1 MGSTPGCGENEFGRC
16 RRCDPF
22 VGSTPGAAKMT
33 DAGVMEGHP
42 QPALVP
48 RKRRHHVALWLS
60 VGWLVLVLAGAV
72 LAPWLGF
79 LDDPQ
84 KPLAGQPEEGPSWSH
99 WFGTDQLGR
108 DMFARSVWGGRLSLS
123 IAGPAVGI
131 GIVVGGVLGIAAGY
145 FGKWI
150 DLAVSSLVNVA
161 LALPALIFAL
171 FIVTMLGRSYL
182 NVTIAV
188 TILSIPAIARIARAQ
203 TLRFAAQDF
212 VTVADIMGAR
222 WPRIL
227 FREILPNV
235 VPALASIAFL
245 AMGIVIIAEGSL
257 SFIGVSVG
265 SPSITWGNILA
276 AGRGRIEQSPH
287 IALTTGGVMF
297 CTLLALNFVGDE
309 LLKRLNV
316 REARI

>member
-1 MGSTPGCGENEFGRC
+1 MTATAVVTGAQSGLRPHRQGRNL
-16 RRCDPF
+16 
-22 VGSTPGAAKMT
+22 
-33 DAGVMEGHP
+33 
-42 QPALVP
+42 AL
-48 RKRRHHVALWLS
+48 RLS
-60 VGWLVLVLAGAV
+60 VGWLVLVIAAAV

-79 LDDPQ
+79 LDDPH
-84 KPLAGQPEEGPSWSH
+84 KPLAGQPEEGLSWSH

-108 DMFARSVWGGRLSLS
+108 DMFARSVWGSRLSLS

-131 GIVVGGVLGIAAGY
+131 GIVVGGVLGVVAGY

-150 DLAVSSLVNVA
+150 DGAVSSVVNVA
-161 LALPALIFAL
+161 LALPALVFAL
-171 FIVTMLGRSYL
+171 FIVTMLGQSYT

-188 TILSIPAIARIARAQ
+188 TILTIPAIARIARAQ
-203 TLRFAAQDF
+203 ALRFAAREF
-212 VTVADIMGAR
+212 VTVADMMGAR
-222 WPRIL
+222 WPRLL
-227 FREILPNV
+227 FREVLPNV

-276 AGRGRIEQSPH
+276 AGRGRLEESPH

-297 CTLLALNFVGDE
+297 VTLMALNFVGDE
-309 LLKRLNV
+309 LLRRLDV

>member
-1 MGSTPGCGENEFGRC
+1 MSDTNSTL
-16 RRCDPF
+16 
-22 VGSTPGAAKMT
+22 AK
-33 DAGVMEGHP
+33 AF
-42 QPALVP
+42 QPEAVP
-48 RKRRHHVALWLS
+48 RKRRQNVALWMS
-60 VGWLVLVLAGAV
+60 VAWLILVIASAV

-79 LDDPQ
+79 IDDPH
-84 KPLAGQPEEGPSWSH
+84 KPLSGQPEEGPSWSN

-108 DMFARSVWGGRLSLS
+108 DMFARSVWGSRLSLS

-131 GIVVGGVLGIAAGY
+131 GIVVGGVLGVMAGF

-150 DLAVSSLVNVA
+150 DLGISSVVTVA
-161 LALPALIFAL
+161 LALPALVFAL
-171 FIVTMLGRSYL
+171 FIVTVLGQSYA

-188 TILSIPAIARIARAQ
+188 TILTIPAIARIARAQ
-203 TLRFAAQDF
+203 ALRFAAREF
-212 VTVADIMGAR
+212 VTVANMMGAR
-222 WPRIL
+222 WPRLL
-227 FREILPNV
+227 FREVLPNV

-276 AGRGRIEQSPH
+276 AGKGKLEDTPH
-287 IALTTGGVMF
+287 IALITGGVMF
-297 CTLLALNFVGDE
+297 VTLMALNFVGDE
-309 LLKRLNV
+309 MLRRLDV

>member
-1 MGSTPGCGENEFGRC
+1 MSDTASTL
-16 RRCDPF
+16 
-22 VGSTPGAAKMT
+22 AK
-33 DAGVMEGHP
+33 AF
-42 QPALVP
+42 QPEVAP
-48 RKRRHHVALWLS
+48 RQRRHNVALWMS
-60 VGWLVLVLAGAV
+60 VAWLILVIASAV

-79 LDDPQ
+79 IDDPH
-84 KPLAGQPEEGPSWSH
+84 KPLSGQPEEGPSWSN

-108 DMFARSVWGGRLSLS
+108 DMFARSIWGGRLSLS

-131 GIVVGGVLGIAAGY
+131 GVVIGGVLGVMAGY

-150 DLAVSSLVNVA
+150 DLVVSSVVNVA
-161 LALPALIFAL
+161 LALPALVFAL
-171 FIVTMLGRSYL
+171 FIVIVLGQSYT

-203 TLRFAAQDF
+203 ALRFAAREF
-212 VTVADIMGAR
+212 VTVANMMGAK
-222 WPRIL
+222 WPRLL
-227 FREILPNV
+227 FREVLPNV

-257 SFIGVSVG
+257 SFIGASVE

-276 AGRGRIEQSPH
+276 GGRGKIEDAPH
-287 IALTTGGVMF
+287 IALITGGMMF
-297 CTLLALNFVGDE
+297 VTLMALNFVGDE
-309 LLKRLNV
+309 MLRRLDV

>member
-1 MGSTPGCGENEFGRC
+1 MSNVATTVVTGS
-16 RRCDPF
+16 
-22 VGSTPGAAKMT
+22 
-33 DAGVMEGHP
+33 
-42 QPALVP
+42 QPEVAP
-48 RKRRHHVALWLS
+48 RQRRHNVALWLS
-60 VGWLVLVLAGAV
+60 VGWLILVIASAV

-79 LDDPQ
+79 IDDPH
-84 KPLAGQPEEGPSWSH
+84 KPLSGPPEEGPSWSN

-131 GIVVGGVLGIAAGY
+131 GIVVGGVLGVVAGY

-150 DLAVSSLVNVA
+150 DLGVSSVVNVA
-161 LALPALIFAL
+161 LALPALVFAL
-171 FIVTMLGRSYL
+171 FIVTVLGQSYL

-188 TILSIPAIARIARAQ
+188 TILTIPAIARIARAQ
-203 TLRFAAQDF
+203 ALRFAAREF
-212 VTVADIMGAR
+212 VTVADMMGAK
-222 WPRIL
+222 WPRLL
-227 FREILPNV
+227 FREVLPNV

-276 AGRGRIEQSPH
+276 AGKGRLEDAPH
-287 IALTTGGVMF
+287 IALITGGVMF
-297 CTLLALNFVGDE
+297 VTLMALNFVGDE
-309 LLKRLNV
+309 LLRRLDV

>member
-1 MGSTPGCGENEFGRC
+1 MS
-16 RRCDPF
+16 D
-22 VGSTPGAAKMT
+22 AAT
-33 DAGVMEGHP
+33 TVARVFQREAG
-42 QPALVP
+42 P
-48 RKRRHHVALWLS
+48 RKRRHNVALWMSL
-60 VGWLVLVLAGAV
+60 GWLVLVIASAV

-79 LDDPQ
+79 IDDPH
-84 KPLAGQPEEGPSWSH
+84 KPLSGQPEEGPSWSN

-131 GIVVGGVLGIAAGY
+131 GIVVGGVLGVVAGY

-150 DLAVSSLVNVA
+150 DLAISSVVNVA
-161 LALPALIFAL
+161 LALPALVFAL
-171 FIVTMLGRSYL
+171 FIVIVLGQSYT

-203 TLRFAAQDF
+203 ALRFAAREF
-212 VTVADIMGAR
+212 VTVAHMMGAR
-222 WPRIL
+222 WPRLL
-227 FREILPNV
+227 FREVLPNV

-257 SFIGVSVG
+257 SFIGASVE

-276 AGRGRIEQSPH
+276 AGRGRIEESPH
-287 IALTTGGVMF
+287 LSLITGGVMF
-297 CTLLALNFVGDE
+297 VTLMSLNFVGDE
-309 LLKRLNV
+309 MLKRLDV

>member
-1 MGSTPGCGENEFGRC
+1 
-16 RRCDPF
+16 
-22 VGSTPGAAKMT
+22 MT
-33 DAGVMEGHP
+33 DAHTTAITGS
-42 QPALVP
+42 QPEVAP
-48 RKRRHHVALWLS
+48 RRQRHNVALWLS
-60 VGWLVLVLAGAV
+60 VGWLTLVIASAV

-84 KPLAGQPEEGPSWSH
+84 KPLAGQPEEGPGWSH

-131 GIVVGGVLGIAAGY
+131 GIVVGGVLGVLAGY

-150 DLAVSSLVNVA
+150 DLGVSSVVNVA
-161 LALPALIFAL
+161 LALPALVFAL
-171 FIVTMLGRSYL
+171 FIVTMLGESYL

-188 TILSIPAIARIARAQ
+188 TVLTIPAIARIARAQ
-203 TLRFAAQDF
+203 ALRFAAREF
-212 VTVADIMGAR
+212 VTVAHMMGAK
-222 WPRIL
+222 WPRLL
-227 FREILPNV
+227 FREVMPNV

-276 AGRGRIEQSPH
+276 AGKGRLEDAPH
-287 IALTTGGVMF
+287 IALITGGVMF
-297 CTLLALNFVGDE
+297 VTLMALNFVGDE
-309 LLKRLNV
+309 LLRRLDV

>member
-1 MGSTPGCGENEFGRC
+1 
-16 RRCDPF
+16 
-22 VGSTPGAAKMT
+22 MT
-33 DAGVMEGHP
+33 DVATTVVTGS
-42 QPALVP
+42 QPEVAPL
-48 RKRRHHVALWLS
+48 KRQHNVALWLS
-60 VGWLVLVLAGAV
+60 VGWLIVVIASAV

-84 KPLAGQPEEGPSWSH
+84 RPLAGQPEEGPGWSH

-131 GIVVGGVLGIAAGY
+131 GIVVGGVLGVMAGY

-150 DLAVSSLVNVA
+150 DLTVSSVVNVA
-161 LALPALIFAL
+161 LALPALVFAL
-171 FIVTMLGRSYL
+171 FIVTMLGQSYL

-188 TILSIPAIARIARAQ
+188 TILTIPAIARIARAQ
-203 TLRFAAQDF
+203 ALRFAAREF
-212 VTVADIMGAR
+212 VTVADMMGAR
-222 WPRIL
+222 WPRLL
-227 FREILPNV
+227 FREVMPNV

-257 SFIGVSVG
+257 SFVGVSVG

-276 AGRGRIEQSPH
+276 AGKGRLEEAPH

-297 CTLLALNFVGDE
+297 VTLMALNFVGDE
-309 LLKRLNV
+309 LLRRLDV

>member
-1 MGSTPGCGENEFGRC
+1 
-16 RRCDPF
+16 
-22 VGSTPGAAKMT
+22 MT
-33 DAGVMEGHP
+33 DTASTVITGS
-42 QPALVP
+42 QPEVAP
-48 RKRRHHVALWLS
+48 RRRRHNVALWMS
-60 VGWLVLVLAGAV
+60 VGWLVLVIASAV

-79 LDDPQ
+79 LDDPH
-84 KPLAGQPEEGPSWSH
+84 KPLAGPPEEGPSWSN

-131 GIVVGGVLGIAAGY
+131 GIVVGGVLGVLAGY

-150 DLAVSSLVNVA
+150 DLAVSSVVNIA
-161 LALPALIFAL
+161 LALPALVFAL
-171 FIVTMLGRSYL
+171 FIVTVLGQSYM

-203 TLRFAAQDF
+203 ALRFAAREF
-212 VTVADIMGAR
+212 VTVAHMMGAR
-222 WPRIL
+222 WPRLL
-227 FREILPNV
+227 FREVLPNV

-257 SFIGVSVG
+257 SFIGISVG

-287 IALTTGGVMF
+287 IALITGGVMF
-297 CTLLALNFVGDE
+297 VTLMALNFVGDE
-309 LLKRLNV
+309 MLRRLDV

>member
-1 MGSTPGCGENEFGRC
+1 MSNVTTTVVTGS
-16 RRCDPF
+16 
-22 VGSTPGAAKMT
+22 
-33 DAGVMEGHP
+33 
-42 QPALVP
+42 QPEAPP
-48 RKRRHHVALWLS
+48 RQRRHNVALWLS
-60 VGWLVLVLAGAV
+60 VGWLILVIASAV

-79 LDDPQ
+79 LDDPH
-84 KPLAGQPEEGPSWSH
+84 KLLAGPPEEGPSWSN

-131 GIVVGGVLGIAAGY
+131 GIVVGGVLGVVAGY

-150 DLAVSSLVNVA
+150 DLGISSVVNVA
-161 LALPALIFAL
+161 LALPALVFAL
-171 FIVTMLGRSYL
+171 FIVTVLGQSYW

-188 TILSIPAIARIARAQ
+188 TILTIPAIARIARAQ
-203 TLRFAAQDF
+203 ALRFAAREF
-212 VTVADIMGAR
+212 VTVAHMMGAR
-222 WPRIL
+222 WPRLL
-227 FREILPNV
+227 FREVLPNV

-276 AGRGRIEQSPH
+276 AGKGRLEDAPH
-287 IALTTGGVMF
+287 IALITGGVMF
-297 CTLLALNFVGDE
+297 VTLMALNFVGDE
-309 LLKRLNV
+309 MLRRLDV

>member
-1 MGSTPGCGENEFGRC
+1 
-16 RRCDPF
+16 
-22 VGSTPGAAKMT
+22 MT
-33 DAGVMEGHP
+33 DVATTAVTGS
-42 QPALVP
+42 QPEVAP
-48 RKRRHHVALWLS
+48 RQRRHNVALWLS
-60 VGWLVLVLAGAV
+60 VGWLILVIASAV

-79 LDDPQ
+79 LDDPH
-84 KPLAGQPEEGPSWSH
+84 KPLSGQPEEGPGWSN

-131 GIVVGGVLGIAAGY
+131 GIVVGGLLGVTAGY

-150 DLAVSSLVNVA
+150 DLGISSVVNVA
-161 LALPALIFAL
+161 LALPALVFAL
-171 FIVTMLGRSYL
+171 FIVTVLGQSYW

-188 TILSIPAIARIARAQ
+188 TILTIPAIARIARAQ
-203 TLRFAAQDF
+203 ALRFAAREF
-212 VTVADIMGAR
+212 VTVAHMMGAR
-222 WPRIL
+222 WPRLL
-227 FREILPNV
+227 FREVLPNV

-276 AGRGRIEQSPH
+276 AGKGRLEDAPH
-287 IALTTGGVMF
+287 IALITGGVMF
-297 CTLLALNFVGDE
+297 VTLMALNFVGDE
-309 LLKRLNV
+309 MLRRLDV

>member
-1 MGSTPGCGENEFGRC
+1 
-16 RRCDPF
+16 
-22 VGSTPGAAKMT
+22 MT
-33 DAGVMEGHP
+33 DAATTAVTGA
-42 QPALVP
+42 QPAIAP
-48 RKRRHHVALWLS
+48 RRHRHNVALWLS
-60 VGWLVLVLAGAV
+60 VGWLVLVIASAV

-79 LDDPQ
+79 LDDPH
-84 KPLAGQPEEGPSWSH
+84 KPLAGPPEQGPSWSN

-131 GIVVGGVLGIAAGY
+131 GIVIGGVLGVVAGY

-150 DLAVSSLVNVA
+150 DLGVSSVVNVA
-161 LALPALIFAL
+161 LALPALVFAL
-171 FIVTMLGRSYL
+171 FIVTMLGQSYL

-188 TILSIPAIARIARAQ
+188 TILTIPAIARIARAQ
-203 TLRFAAQDF
+203 ALRFAAREF
-212 VTVADIMGAR
+212 VLVADMMGAK
-222 WPRIL
+222 WPRLL
-227 FREILPNV
+227 FREVLPNV

-265 SPSITWGNILA
+265 SPSITWGNILS
-276 AGRGRIEQSPH
+276 AGKGRLEDAPH
-287 IALTTGGVMF
+287 IALITGGVMF
-297 CTLLALNFVGDE
+297 VTLMALNFVGDE
-309 LLKRLNV
+309 MLRRLDV

>member
-1 MGSTPGCGENEFGRC
+1 MSDVISSTVRGSPPEVAPRRGR
-16 RRCDPF
+16 
-22 VGSTPGAAKMT
+22 
-33 DAGVMEGHP
+33 HN
-42 QPALVP
+42 
-48 RKRRHHVALWLS
+48 VALWMS
-60 VGWLVLVLAGAV
+60 VAWLVLVIASAV

-79 LDDPQ
+79 LDDPH
-84 KPLAGQPEEGPSWSH
+84 KPLAGPPEEGPSWSN

-131 GIVVGGVLGIAAGY
+131 GIVVGGVLGVMAGY
-145 FGKWI
+145 FGRWI
-150 DLAVSSLVNVA
+150 DLAVSSVVNVA
-161 LALPALIFAL
+161 LALPALVFAL
-171 FIVTMLGRSYL
+171 FIVTVLGQSYM

-203 TLRFAAQDF
+203 ALRFAAREF
-212 VTVADIMGAR
+212 VTVAHMMGAR
-222 WPRIL
+222 WPRLL
-227 FREILPNV
+227 FREVLPNV

-287 IALTTGGVMF
+287 IALITGGVMF
-297 CTLLALNFVGDE
+297 VTLMALNFVGDE
-309 LLKRLNV
+309 MLRRLDV

>member
-1 MGSTPGCGENEFGRC
+1 MTAAMTTVTRAS
-16 RRCDPF
+16 RRA
-22 VGSTPGAAKMT
+22 TAARR
-33 DAGVMEGHP
+33 
-42 QPALVP
+42 P
-48 RKRRHHVALWLS
+48 RRPVALYLSLVWLF
-60 VGWLVLVLAGAV
+60 LVVAGAV

-79 LDDPQ
+79 LDDPHR
-84 KPLAGQPEEGPSWSH
+84 PLAGQPEEGPSWSH

-123 IAGPAVGI
+123 IAGPAVGM
-131 GIVVGGVLGIAAGY
+131 GVVIGGVLGVVAGY

-150 DLAVSSLVNVA
+150 DLAVSSVVNVA
-161 LALPALIFAL
+161 LALPALVFAL
-171 FIVTMLGRSYL
+171 FIVTMLGQSFW

-188 TILSIPAIARIARAQ
+188 TILTIPAIARIARAQ
-203 TLRFAAQDF
+203 ALRFAAREF
-212 VTVADIMGAR
+212 VIVANVMGAR
-222 WPRIL
+222 WPRLL
-227 FREILPNV
+227 FREVLPNV

-276 AGRGRIEQSPH
+276 AGRGRLEESPH

-297 CTLLALNFVGDE
+297 ATLMALNFVGDD
-309 LLKRLNV
+309 LLRRLDV

>member
-1 MGSTPGCGENEFGRC
+1 MTAAMTTVVRAS
-16 RRCDPF
+16 RRATAPRRPRR
-22 VGSTPGAAKMT
+22 SI
-33 DAGVMEGHP
+33 
-42 QPALVP
+42 ALYVS
-48 RKRRHHVALWLS
+48 L
-60 VGWLVLVLAGAV
+60 GWLFLVVAGAV

-79 LDDPQ
+79 LDDPHR
-84 KPLAGQPEEGPSWSH
+84 PLAGPPEAGPSWSN

-108 DMFARSVWGGRLSLS
+108 DMFARSVWGSRLSLS
-123 IAGPAVGI
+123 IAGPAVGM
-131 GIVVGGVLGIAAGY
+131 GVVIGGVLGVVAGY

-150 DLAVSSLVNVA
+150 DLAVSSVVNVA
-161 LALPALIFAL
+161 LALPALVFAL
-171 FIVTMLGRSYL
+171 FIVTMLGQSFW

-188 TILSIPAIARIARAQ
+188 TILTIPAIARIARAQ
-203 TLRFAAQDF
+203 ALRFAAREF
-212 VTVADIMGAR
+212 VIVANVMGAR
-222 WPRIL
+222 WPRLL
-227 FREILPNV
+227 FREVLPNV

-276 AGRGRIEQSPH
+276 AGRGRLEESPH

-297 CTLLALNFVGDE
+297 ATLMALNFVGDD
-309 LLKRLNV
+309 LLRRLDV

>member
-1 MGSTPGCGENEFGRC
+1 
-16 RRCDPF
+16 
-22 VGSTPGAAKMT
+22 MT
-33 DAGVMEGHP
+33 DAHTTAITGS
-42 QPALVP
+42 QPDVAP
-48 RKRRHHVALWLS
+48 RRRRHNVALWVS
-60 VGWLVLVLAGAV
+60 VGWLALVIVSAV

-79 LDDPQ
+79 LDDPH
-84 KPLAGQPEEGPSWSH
+84 KPLSGPPEEGPSWSN

-131 GIVVGGVLGIAAGY
+131 GIVVGGLLGVVAGY

-150 DLAVSSLVNVA
+150 DLGISSVVNVA
-161 LALPALIFAL
+161 LALPALVFAL
-171 FIVTMLGRSYL
+171 FIVTMLGQSYL

-188 TILSIPAIARIARAQ
+188 TILTIPAIARIARAQ
-203 TLRFAAQDF
+203 ALRFAAREF
-212 VTVADIMGAR
+212 VTVADMMGAR
-222 WPRIL
+222 WPRLL
-227 FREILPNV
+227 FREVLPNV

-265 SPSITWGNILA
+265 SPSITWGNILS
-276 AGRGRIEQSPH
+276 AGKGRLEDAPH
-287 IALTTGGVMF
+287 IALITGGVMF
-297 CTLLALNFVGDE
+297 VTLMALNFVGDE
-309 LLKRLNV
+309 MLRRLDV

>member
-1 MGSTPGCGENEFGRC
+1 MSDTTSTL
-16 RRCDPF
+16 
-22 VGSTPGAAKMT
+22 AK
-33 DAGVMEGHP
+33 VF
-42 QPALVP
+42 QPEVAP
-48 RKRRHHVALWLS
+48 RQRRHNVALWMS
-60 VGWLVLVLAGAV
+60 VSWLILVIASAV

-79 LDDPQ
+79 IGDPH
-84 KPLAGQPEEGPSWSH
+84 KPLSGQPEEGPSWSN

-108 DMFARSVWGGRLSLS
+108 DMFARSIWGGRLSLS

-131 GIVVGGVLGIAAGY
+131 GVVIGGVLGVMAGY

-150 DLAVSSLVNVA
+150 DLAVSSVVNVA
-161 LALPALIFAL
+161 LALPALVFAL
-171 FIVTMLGRSYL
+171 FIVIVLGQSYT

-203 TLRFAAQDF
+203 ALRFAAREF
-212 VTVADIMGAR
+212 VTVANMMGAK
-222 WPRIL
+222 WPRLL
-227 FREILPNV
+227 FREVLPNV

-257 SFIGVSVG
+257 SFIGASVE

-276 AGRGRIEQSPH
+276 GGRGKIEDAPH
-287 IALTTGGVMF
+287 IALITGGMMF
-297 CTLLALNFVGDE
+297 VTLMALNFVGDE
-309 LLKRLNV
+309 MLRRLDV

>member
-1 MGSTPGCGENEFGRC
+1 
-16 RRCDPF
+16 
-22 VGSTPGAAKMT
+22 MT
-33 DAGVMEGHP
+33 DAHTTAITGS
-42 QPALVP
+42 QPDVAP
-48 RKRRHHVALWLS
+48 RRRRHNVALWLS
-60 VGWLVLVLAGAV
+60 VAWLILVVASAV

-79 LDDPQ
+79 LDDPH
-84 KPLAGQPEEGPSWSH
+84 KPLSGPPEEGPSWSN

-131 GIVVGGVLGIAAGY
+131 GIVVGGVLGVVAGY

-150 DLAVSSLVNVA
+150 DLGISSVVNVA
-161 LALPALIFAL
+161 LALPALVFAL
-171 FIVTMLGRSYL
+171 FIVTMLGQSYF

-188 TILSIPAIARIARAQ
+188 TILTIPAIARIARAQ
-203 TLRFAAQDF
+203 ALRFAAREF
-212 VTVADIMGAR
+212 VTVADMMGAR
-222 WPRIL
+222 WPRLL
-227 FREILPNV
+227 FREVLPNV

-265 SPSITWGNILA
+265 SPSITWGNILS
-276 AGRGRIEQSPH
+276 AGKGRLEDAPH
-287 IALTTGGVMF
+287 IALITGGVMF
-297 CTLLALNFVGDE
+297 VTLMALNFVGDE
-309 LLKRLNV
+309 MLRRLDV

>member
-1 MGSTPGCGENEFGRC
+1 MS
-16 RRCDPF
+16 DA
-22 VGSTPGAAKMT
+22 GAAVARAFRPDM
-33 DAGVMEGHP
+33 AP
-42 QPALVP
+42 
-48 RKRRHHVALWLS
+48 RRHRHNVALWLS
-60 VGWLVLVLAGAV
+60 AGWLILVIAGAV

-79 LDDPQ
+79 LDDPH
-84 KPLAGQPEEGPSWSH
+84 KPLSGQPEEGPSWSH

-108 DMFARSVWGGRLSLS
+108 DMFSRSVWGSRLSLS

-131 GIVVGGVLGIAAGY
+131 GVVVGGLLGVVAGY
-145 FGKWI
+145 FGKWTDVAI
-150 DLAVSSLVNVA
+150 SGLVNVA
-161 LALPALIFAL
+161 LALPALVFAL
-171 FIVTMLGRSYL
+171 FIVTMLGQSYV

-203 TLRFAAQDF
+203 TLRFAAREF
-212 VTVADIMGAR
+212 VTVANMMGAR
-222 WPRIL
+222 WPRLL
-227 FREILPNV
+227 FREVMPNV
-235 VPALASIAFL
+235 VPAMASIAFL

-276 AGRGRIEQSPH
+276 AGRGKIEDSPH

-297 CTLLALNFVGDE
+297 CTLMALNFVGDE
-309 LLKRLNV
+309 LLKRLDV

>member
-1 MGSTPGCGENEFGRC
+1 
-16 RRCDPF
+16 
-22 VGSTPGAAKMT
+22 MT
-33 DAGVMEGHP
+33 DAHTTAITGS
-42 QPALVP
+42 QPDVVP
-48 RKRRHHVALWLS
+48 RRRRHSVALWLS
-60 VGWLVLVLAGAV
+60 VAWLVLVIASAV

-79 LDDPQ
+79 LDDPH
-84 KPLAGQPEEGPSWSH
+84 KPLAGPPEEGPSWSN

-131 GIVVGGVLGIAAGY
+131 GIVVGGVLGVVAGY

-150 DLAVSSLVNVA
+150 DLGISSVVNVA
-161 LALPALIFAL
+161 LALPALVFAL
-171 FIVTMLGRSYL
+171 FIVTMLGQSYL

-188 TILSIPAIARIARAQ
+188 TILTIPAIARIARAQ
-203 TLRFAAQDF
+203 ALRFAAREF
-212 VTVADIMGAR
+212 VTVADMMGAR
-222 WPRIL
+222 WPRLL
-227 FREILPNV
+227 FREVLPNV

-265 SPSITWGNILA
+265 SPSITWGNILS
-276 AGRGRIEQSPH
+276 AGKGRLEDAPH
-287 IALTTGGVMF
+287 IALITGGVMF
-297 CTLLALNFVGDE
+297 VTLVALNFVGDE
-309 LLKRLNV
+309 MLRRLDV

>member
-1 MGSTPGCGENEFGRC
+1 
-16 RRCDPF
+16 
-22 VGSTPGAAKMT
+22 MT
-33 DAGVMEGHP
+33 EVATTVARAF
-42 QPALVP
+42 QPDVATTVARAFQPEVAP

-60 VGWLVLVLAGAV
+60 LGWLALVLASAV

-79 LDDPQ
+79 LDDPHR
-84 KPLAGQPEEGPSWSH
+84 PLSGQPEEGLSWSH

-108 DMFARSVWGGRLSLS
+108 DMFARSVWGSRLSLS

-131 GIVVGGVLGIAAGY
+131 GIVVGGLLGVVAGY
-145 FGKWI
+145 FGKWT
-150 DLAVSSLVNVA
+150 DLAISGLVNIA
-161 LALPALIFAL
+161 LALPALVFAL
-171 FIVTMLGRSYL
+171 FIVTVLGQSYI

-203 TLRFAAQDF
+203 ALRFAAREF
-212 VTVADIMGAR
+212 VTVADMMGAR
-222 WPRIL
+222 WPRLL
-227 FREILPNV
+227 FREVLPNV
-235 VPALASIAFL
+235 VPAMASIAFL

-276 AGRGRIEQSPH
+276 AGRGRLEESPH

-297 CTLLALNFVGDE
+297 VTLMALNFVGDE
-309 LLKRLNV
+309 MLKRLDV

>member
-1 MGSTPGCGENEFGRC
+1 
-16 RRCDPF
+16 
-22 VGSTPGAAKMT
+22 MT
-33 DAGVMEGHP
+33 DAHTTAITGS
-42 QPALVP
+42 QPEVAP
-48 RKRRHHVALWLS
+48 RRRRHNVALWLS
-60 VGWLVLVLAGAV
+60 VGWLVLVVASAV

-79 LDDPQ
+79 LDDPH
-84 KPLAGQPEEGPSWSH
+84 KPLSGPPEEGPSWSN

-131 GIVVGGVLGIAAGY
+131 GIVVGGVLGVVAGY

-150 DLAVSSLVNVA
+150 DLGISSVVNVA
-161 LALPALIFAL
+161 LALPALVFAL
-171 FIVTMLGRSYL
+171 FIVTMLGQSYL

-188 TILSIPAIARIARAQ
+188 TILTIPAIARIARAQ
-203 TLRFAAQDF
+203 ALRFAAREF
-212 VTVADIMGAR
+212 VTVADMMGAR
-222 WPRIL
+222 WPRLL
-227 FREILPNV
+227 FREVLPNV

-265 SPSITWGNILA
+265 SPSITWGNILS
-276 AGRGRIEQSPH
+276 AGKGRLEDAPH
-287 IALTTGGVMF
+287 IALITGGVMF
-297 CTLLALNFVGDE
+297 VTLMALNFVGDE
-309 LLKRLNV
+309 MLRRLDV

>member
-1 MGSTPGCGENEFGRC
+1 MSDTTSTL
-16 RRCDPF
+16 
-22 VGSTPGAAKMT
+22 AK
-33 DAGVMEGHP
+33 VF
-42 QPALVP
+42 QPEVAP
-48 RKRRHHVALWLS
+48 RKRRHNVALWLS
-60 VGWLVLVLAGAV
+60 LGWLILVIASAV

-79 LDDPQ
+79 IGDPH
-84 KPLAGQPEEGPSWSH
+84 KPLSGQPEEGPSWSN

-108 DMFARSVWGGRLSLS
+108 DMFARSIWGGRLSLS

-131 GIVVGGVLGIAAGY
+131 GVVVGGVLGVMAGY

-150 DLAVSSLVNVA
+150 DLVVSSVVNVA
-161 LALPALIFAL
+161 LALPALVFAL
-171 FIVTMLGRSYL
+171 FIVIVLGQSYT

-203 TLRFAAQDF
+203 ALRFAAREF
-212 VTVADIMGAR
+212 VTVANMMGAK
-222 WPRIL
+222 WPRLL
-227 FREILPNV
+227 FREVLPNV

-257 SFIGVSVG
+257 SFIGASVE

-276 AGRGRIEQSPH
+276 GGRGKIEDAPH
-287 IALTTGGVMF
+287 IAMITGGVMF
-297 CTLLALNFVGDE
+297 VTLMALNFVGDE
-309 LLKRLNV
+309 MLRRLDV

>member
-1 MGSTPGCGENEFGRC
+1 MTTTVLRGSVSEVASPRH
-16 RRCDPF
+16 RRN
-22 VGSTPGAAKMT
+22 
-33 DAGVMEGHP
+33 
-42 QPALVP
+42 
-48 RKRRHHVALWLS
+48 VALWLS
-60 VGWLVLVLAGAV
+60 VGWLGLVIAAVV

-79 LDDPQ
+79 IDDPHR
-84 KPLAGQPEEGPSWSH
+84 PLSGQPEEGPSWSH

-131 GIVVGGVLGIAAGY
+131 GIVVGGFLGVLSGF

-150 DLAVSSLVNVA
+150 DLAVSSVINVA
-161 LALPALIFAL
+161 LALPALVFAL
-171 FIVTMLGRSYL
+171 FIVTVLGQSYT

-188 TILSIPAIARIARAQ
+188 TILTIPAIARIARAQ
-203 TLRFAAQDF
+203 ALRFAAREF
-212 VTVADIMGAR
+212 VTVSRMMGSK
-222 WPRIL
+222 WPRLL
-227 FREILPNV
+227 FREVVPNV
-235 VPALASIAFL
+235 VPAMASIAFL

-276 AGRGRIEQSPH
+276 AGRGRLEESPH
-287 IALTTGGVMF
+287 IALITGGVMF
-297 CTLLALNFVGDE
+297 ATLMALNFVGDE
-309 LLKRLNV
+309 LLKRLDV

>member
-1 MGSTPGCGENEFGRC
+1 MSDT
-16 RRCDPF
+16 
-22 VGSTPGAAKMT
+22 AATLAK
-33 DAGVMEGHP
+33 AF
-42 QPALVP
+42 QPDVAP
-48 RKRRHHVALWLS
+48 RQRRHNVALWLS
-60 VGWLVLVLAGAV
+60 VGWLVLVIASAV

-79 LDDPQ
+79 IGDPH
-84 KPLAGQPEEGPSWSH
+84 KPLSGQPEEGPSWSN

-108 DMFARSVWGGRLSLS
+108 DMFARAVWGGRLSLS

-131 GIVVGGVLGIAAGY
+131 GVVVGGVLGVMAGY

-161 LALPALIFAL
+161 LALPALVFAL
-171 FIVTMLGRSYL
+171 FIVIVLGQSYT
-182 NVTIAV
+182 NVTLAV

-203 TLRFAAQDF
+203 ALRFAAREF
-212 VTVADIMGAR
+212 VTVANMMGAK
-222 WPRIL
+222 WPRLL
-227 FREILPNV
+227 FREVLPNV

-257 SFIGVSVG
+257 SFIGASVE

-276 AGRGRIEQSPH
+276 AGRGKLEDSPH
-287 IALTTGGVMF
+287 IALITGGVMF
-297 CTLLALNFVGDE
+297 ATLMALNFVGDE
-309 LLKRLNV
+309 MLRRLDV

>member
-1 MGSTPGCGENEFGRC
+1 MT
-16 RRCDPF
+16 
-22 VGSTPGAAKMT
+22 AAT
-33 DAGVMEGHP
+33 AATATNTATATAATCC
-42 QPALVP
+42 QPEP
-48 RKRRHHVALWLS
+48 KRRRRLALWLS
-60 VGWLVLVLAGAV
+60 LAWLALVVAGTV

-79 LDDPQ
+79 LDDPY

-108 DMFARSVWGGRLSLS
+108 DMFSRSVWGGRLSLS

-131 GIVVGGVLGIAAGY
+131 GIVVGGLLGVFAGY
-145 FGKWI
+145 FGKWV
-150 DLAVSSLVNVA
+150 DLAVTSVVNIA
-161 LALPALIFAL
+161 LALPALVFAL
-171 FIVTMLGRSYL
+171 FIVTMLGQSYT

-203 TLRFAAQDF
+203 ALRFAEQEF
-212 VTVADIMGAR
+212 VIVGRMMGAR
-222 WPRIL
+222 WTRLL
-227 FREILPNV
+227 FREVLPNV

-276 AGRGRIEQSPH
+276 AGRGRLEESPH
-287 IALTTGGVMF
+287 IALTTAGVM
-297 CTLLALNFVGDE
+297 CATLMALNFVGDE
-309 LLKRLNV
+309 MLKRLDV

>member
-1 MGSTPGCGENEFGRC
+1 
-16 RRCDPF
+16 
-22 VGSTPGAAKMT
+22 MT
-33 DAGVMEGHP
+33 DVATAAVSGV
-42 QPALVP
+42 QPVVVP
-48 RKRRHHVALWLS
+48 PRQGRNLALWLS
-60 VGWLVLVLAGAV
+60 VGWLGLVIAAAV

-79 LDDPQ
+79 LDDPHR
-84 KPLAGQPEEGPSWSH
+84 PLAGQPEEGPSWSH

-108 DMFARSVWGGRLSLS
+108 DMFSRSVWGSRLSLS

-131 GIVVGGVLGIAAGY
+131 GIVVGGVLGVLAGY
-145 FGKWI
+145 FGKWV
-150 DLAVSSLVNVA
+150 DGAVSSVVNVA
-161 LALPALIFAL
+161 LALPALVFAL
-171 FIVTMLGRSYL
+171 FIVTMLGQSYT

-188 TILSIPAIARIARAQ
+188 TILTIPAIARIARAQ
-203 TLRFAAQDF
+203 ALRFAAREF
-212 VTVADIMGAR
+212 VTVADMMGAK
-222 WPRIL
+222 WPRLL
-227 FREILPNV
+227 FREVLPNV

-276 AGRGRIEQSPH
+276 VGRGRLEESPH

-297 CTLLALNFVGDE
+297 VTLMALNFVGDE
-309 LLKRLNV
+309 MLRRLDV

>member
-1 MGSTPGCGENEFGRC
+1 
-16 RRCDPF
+16 
-22 VGSTPGAAKMT
+22 MT
-33 DAGVMEGHP
+33 DTASTVITVS
-42 QPALVP
+42 QPEVAP
-48 RKRRHHVALWLS
+48 RRRRHNVALWMS
-60 VGWLVLVLAGAV
+60 VAWLVLVIASAV

-79 LDDPQ
+79 LDDPH
-84 KPLAGQPEEGPSWSH
+84 KPLAGPPEEGPSWSN

-131 GIVVGGVLGIAAGY
+131 GIVVGGVLGVLAGY

-150 DLAVSSLVNVA
+150 DLAVSSVVNIA
-161 LALPALIFAL
+161 LALPALVFAL
-171 FIVTMLGRSYL
+171 FIVTVLGQSYM

-203 TLRFAAQDF
+203 ALRFAAREF
-212 VTVADIMGAR
+212 VTVAHMMGAR
-222 WPRIL
+222 WPRLL
-227 FREILPNV
+227 FREVLPNV

-257 SFIGVSVG
+257 SFIGISVG

-287 IALTTGGVMF
+287 IALITGGVMF
-297 CTLLALNFVGDE
+297 VTLMALNFVGDE
-309 LLKRLNV
+309 MLRRLDV